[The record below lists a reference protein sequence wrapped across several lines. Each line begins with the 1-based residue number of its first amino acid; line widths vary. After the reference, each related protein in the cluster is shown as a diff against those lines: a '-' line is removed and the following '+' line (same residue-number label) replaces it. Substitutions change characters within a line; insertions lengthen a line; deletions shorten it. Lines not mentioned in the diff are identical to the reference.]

1 MVGVELDNLDGGVPV
16 SIEVIQSISL
26 DVLAVVGLYQLEPQD
41 YLRLLFDCKFV
52 HPIIISSSSIHPFVH
67 WCLYSVL
74 EEVVIDFLS

>member
-1 MVGVELDNLDGGVPV
+1 MVGVELGNLDGGVPV
-16 SIEVIQSISL
+16 SIEVIQSIAL

-52 HPIIISSSSIHPFVH
+52 HPIIILSSSISSNRSLVFVL
-67 WCLYSVL
+67 CF